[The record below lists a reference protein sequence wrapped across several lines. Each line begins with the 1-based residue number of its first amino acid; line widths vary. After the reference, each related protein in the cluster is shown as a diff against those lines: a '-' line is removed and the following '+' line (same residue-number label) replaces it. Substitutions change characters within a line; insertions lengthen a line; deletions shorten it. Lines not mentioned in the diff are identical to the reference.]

1 VGSGSIE
8 NVHMHDIN
16 MFELLSYVGGVF
28 FNPCSEAAV
37 SFSDVGQLTART
49 VKFVY
54 NTALEFFIRSV
65 F

>member
-1 VGSGSIE
+1 
-8 NVHMHDIN
+8 
-16 MFELLSYVGGVF
+16 MFEHLSYVGGVF

-49 VKFVY
+49 AKFVY